1 MPQQIRKGGAFMPS
15 SQSKERNSQDT
26 VYIVEDIISDTAKE
40 TVMDKV
46 QKLIL
51 QDAED
56 LAKDSAISP

>member
-1 MPQQIRKGGAFMPS
+1 MPS
-15 SQSKERNSQDT
+15 SQLKERNYQDT

-51 QDAED
+51 RDAED

>member
-1 MPQQIRKGGAFMPS
+1 MPRQIRKGGAFMPS
-15 SQSKERNSQDT
+15 SQLKERNHQDT
-26 VYIVEDIISDTAKE
+26 VYIVEDVISDTAKE

-51 QDAED
+51 RDAED

>member
-1 MPQQIRKGGAFMPS
+1 MPS
-15 SQSKERNSQDT
+15 SQSKERNPKDA

-51 QDAED
+51 RDAED

>member
-1 MPQQIRKGGAFMPS
+1 MPS
-15 SQSKERNSQDT
+15 SQSKDRNPQDT

-51 QDAED
+51 RDAED

>member
-1 MPQQIRKGGAFMPS
+1 MPS
-15 SQSKERNSQDT
+15 SQSKEHNSQDT

-51 QDAED
+51 RDAED

>member
-1 MPQQIRKGGAFMPS
+1 MPS
-15 SQSKERNSQDT
+15 SQSKERNPQDT

-51 QDAED
+51 RDAEN
-56 LAKDSAISP
+56 LAKGSAVLP

>member
-1 MPQQIRKGGAFMPS
+1 MPS
-15 SQSKERNSQDT
+15 SQSKERNPKDT

-51 QDAED
+51 RDAED
-56 LAKDSAISP
+56 LAKDSAVLP

>member
-1 MPQQIRKGGAFMPS
+1 MPQQIRKGGATMPS
-15 SQSKERNSQDT
+15 SQSKERNPKDT

-51 QDAED
+51 RDAED

>member
-1 MPQQIRKGGAFMPS
+1 MPS
-15 SQSKERNSQDT
+15 SQSNERNPKDT

-51 QDAED
+51 RDAED
-56 LAKDSAISP
+56 LAKDSAVLP

>member
-1 MPQQIRKGGAFMPS
+1 MPS
-15 SQSKERNSQDT
+15 SQSKNCNPQDI

-40 TVMDKV
+40 TAMDKV

-51 QDAED
+51 RDAED

>member
-1 MPQQIRKGGAFMPS
+1 MPS
-15 SQSKERNSQDT
+15 AQSKERNPQDT

-40 TVMDKV
+40 TVIDKV

-51 QDAED
+51 RDAED

>member
-1 MPQQIRKGGAFMPS
+1 MPS
-15 SQSKERNSQDT
+15 SQSKDCNPQDT
-26 VYIVEDIISDTAKE
+26 VYIVEDVISDTVKE

-51 QDAED
+51 RDAED

>member
-1 MPQQIRKGGAFMPS
+1 MTNT
-15 SQSKERNSQDT
+15 QSRERNLQDT

-51 QDAED
+51 RDAEA